1 MQYVTLRG
9 IDRPVSRLVFGCA
22 YPGMIEG
29 RDESRWL
36 DSVYGMGF
44 TAFDTAENYGKSEEV
59 LGNWMA
65 SRGIREELTVITKGC
80 HPYEGRPRVSP
91 GHLKRDFEQ
100 SLERLKTGY
109 VDVYLL
115 HRDDPEKPVGAIL
128 EALDSYVRA
137 GKIRRIGASNWTLE
151 RFREANAYAR
161 ERGLEPFSFTS
172 PNYAL
177 ARQVRDP
184 WGGGCTS
191 LSGEERAEERRW
203 YGENGVD
210 VIAYSSLAHG
220 FLSGKVSSAEPDR
233 LEALLDEGGR
243 RGYMSPDNLER
254 LARAERLA
262 KERGRTVPEIAL
274 AYVLADPIGILP
286 AVSATKKEH
295 LERNV
300 SALDL
305 HLTREEC
312 AWLDLRT

>member
-1 MQYVTLRG
+1 
-9 IDRPVSRLVFGCA
+9 
-22 YPGMIEG
+22 
-29 RDESRWL
+29 
-36 DSVYGMGF
+36 
-44 TAFDTAENYGKSEEV
+44 
-59 LGNWMA
+59 
-65 SRGIREELTVITKGC
+65 
-80 HPYEGRPRVSP
+80 
-91 GHLKRDFEQ
+91 
-100 SLERLKTGY
+100 
-109 VDVYLL
+109 
-115 HRDDPEKPVGAIL
+115 
-128 EALDSYVRA
+128 
-137 GKIRRIGASNWTLE
+137 
-151 RFREANAYAR
+151 
-161 ERGLEPFSFTS
+161 
-172 PNYAL
+172 
-177 ARQVRDP
+177 VRDP